1 MAPMIKTLRLSLASK
16 STEIRS
22 ALDQHM
28 PWIRTCMGDDGANLI
43 QLRFDHSLASVAAQR
58 LFGPCCRTAIPD
70 SVRSV
75 LDARLQRVEFPPG
88 IPPAAAMRLIA
99 LPRTPR
105 AWNAEWLDC
114 PVALYFSGLAWPMIA
129 ANISCV
135 DGASQGSQ
143 WREVTLANRQDI
155 PGLLALMGEAFG
167 PNRLMKVMG
176 EESVQIQPL
185 AWNDL
190 VLEDS
195 IIRLIR
201 DDFQLFLEREE
212 WYRRHRLP
220 FRRGY
225 LLHGPTARAS

>member
-1 MAPMIKTLRLSLASK
+1 MCLGTPRLASK

-28 PWIRTCMGDDGANLI
+28 PWIRICMGDDGANLI
-43 QLRFDHSLASVAAQR
+43 QLRFDHSLASVATQR